1 MKITIVLSILL
12 ILEVF
17 SGTNLYVKYPGKSNN
32 FNRIQDAV
40 NKAASLKP
48 SGEGSR
54 VTIHIAPGKYREQV
68 IVNTPYITF
77 INDQPSKGS
86 VTITWYYGIGYKYFS
101 ANSKGYYD
109 ANLAKKKSSRYIASK
124 WGATVQLWNNA
135 KYFKASNIIFE
146 NSFNRYMT
154 KEEIADGITLAND
167 RNASPITFK
176 RASNSDV
183 KSKEATE
190 RAAAM
195 TIEAP
200 YAEFYACKFYS
211 SQDTLYTGASPA
223 FFRRCLI
230 EGQTDYIFGGANVVF
245 DLCELRWKGYSGRAY
260 PGYITAARQGSDS
273 HYTGYLF
280 NKCRVYGSSSN
291 LPTTAGYFGRPWG
304 ATAKVMFI
312 NTTLQDKN
320 MIHPDGWGPMS
331 GVQPQNVNGF
341 KEYGTKLKDGT
352 TVNLSSRKGKKVS
365 AQDAG
370 AINKKNYM
378 NNWTP
383 SYLNA

>member
-1 MKITIVLSILL
+1 MKFTTLLLL
-12 ILEVF
+12 ISAVF
-17 SGTNLYVKYPGKSNN
+17 SGTNLYVKYSGKSNN
-32 FNRIQDAV
+32 FNTIQQAV

-48 SGEGSR
+48 NGEGSR

-68 IVNTPYITF
+68 VVNTPYITF
-77 INDQPSKGS
+77 INDEPSKGT

-101 ANSKGYYD
+101 CNPNGYYD
-109 ANLAKKKSSRYIASK
+109 ANYAKKKSSRYIAAK
-124 WGATVQLWNNA
+124 WGATVQLWQNA

-154 KEEIADGITLAND
+154 SEEVKDGVTLAND
-167 RNASPITFK
+167 PKASPITFQ
-176 RASNSDV
+176 RTSSSDV
-183 KSKEATE
+183 KSRAATE

-200 YAEFYACKFYS
+200 YSEFYACKFYS
-211 SQDTLYTGASPA
+211 SQDTLYTGASPS
-223 FFRRCLI
+223 FFRRCVI

-245 DLCELRWKGYSGRAY
+245 DLCELRWKGYSGATY
-260 PGYITAARQGSDS
+260 PGYITAARQSSSGS
-273 HYTGYLF
+273 YTGYLF

-291 LPTTAGYFGRPWG
+291 LPVTAGYFGRPWG

-320 MIHPDGWGPMS
+320 MIHPAGWYSMS
-331 GVQPQNVNGF
+331 GVNPENVAGF
-341 KEYGTKLKDGT
+341 KEYGTKLKDGSS
-352 TVNLSSRKGKKVS
+352 VSLSQRKGHKVS
-365 AQDAG
+365 ANDA
-370 AINKKNYM
+370 ASINKKNYM

-383 SYLNA
+383 TYLNA